1 MPPFPCMCASF
12 RRAARSLTHL
22 YDQALRRTGLRAT
35 QFTVLQALSLTGEV
49 TQGELGEVLAMDSTT
64 LTRTLGIMVRRGW
77 IVRRAGKDRRERRV
91 RLAPAG
97 HHQLQR
103 GLVQWEKVQRRLR
116 TQLGDTRWHGL
127 LKITNQVAAL
137 TAQPVPAKSVA
148 HDQGGLS

>member
-1 MPPFPCMCASF
+1 MPPLPCMCASF
-12 RRAARSLTHL
+12 RRATRSLTQL
-22 YDQALRRTGLRAT
+22 YDQALRPTGLRAT

-64 LTRTLGIMVRRGW
+64 LTRTLAIMVRRGW
-77 IVRRAGKDRRERRV
+77 LVRRAGKDRRERRV

-97 HHQLQR
+97 HHQLKR

-116 TQLGDTRWHGL
+116 KQLGDTRWHSL
-127 LKITNQVAAL
+127 FKITNQVAAL
-137 TAQPVPAKSVA
+137 TTQPASTKSVA